1 MHIVKRFPAALYV
14 LKPRGGNATGLSI
27 GIYGRRRATDKVGI
41 GFTGLRSCC
50 FKAVGKA
57 FWLKCPL
64 GHIVLQQLNIFWG
77 GIWKD
82 LRHLGIREP
91 IAALEQTTENCA
103 IFIQYGEIPILE
115 K

>member
-1 MHIVKRFPAALYV
+1 M
-14 LKPRGGNATGLSI
+14 S
-27 GIYGRRRATDKVGI
+27 
-41 GFTGLRSCC
+41 
-50 FKAVGKA
+50 
-57 FWLKCPL
+57 L